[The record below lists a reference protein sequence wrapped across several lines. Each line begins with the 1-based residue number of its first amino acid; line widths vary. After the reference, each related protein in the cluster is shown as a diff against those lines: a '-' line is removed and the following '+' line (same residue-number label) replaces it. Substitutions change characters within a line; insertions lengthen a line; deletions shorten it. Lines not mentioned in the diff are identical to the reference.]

1 MSKEMREQ
9 IDNFKN
15 FLLKESKSS
24 REKVFLNGYEY
35 WLDREKQVLYDKEES
50 TNGIHYDTDGISIW
64 SSHLT
69 KNERQQL
76 LDYIKYGR

>member
-1 MSKEMREQ
+1 MSEQ
-9 IDNFKN
+9 K
-15 FLLKESKSS
+15 

-35 WLDREKQVLYDKEES
+35 WLDREKQVLYDKEDAI
-50 TNGIHYDTDGISIW
+50 NGVYYSDDGVSIW

-76 LDYIKYGR
+76 LNHIRYNLPS